1 MTDLEAGGDHPG
13 RQSAVRKA
21 PYQPP
26 WVWPVM
32 TDMMMLAERHAMG
45 ELSGTVKVLADETE
59 SN

>member
-1 MTDLEAGGDHPG
+1 
-13 RQSAVRKA
+13 
-21 PYQPP
+21 
-26 WVWPVM
+26 M